1 MKSFALRK
9 NRALIESLG
18 EIVNVFLVQLSCG
31 RCS

>member
-18 EIVNVFLVQLSCG
+18 EIVNVFFSSAELRSL
-31 RCS
+31 